1 MKKLLTIVSVALF
14 GAVIG
19 FACGGGQQPAGEST
33 LPAAEETG
41 EPAAITPASSE
52 GAAVETMG
60 GSAYGGG
67 AYGASA
73 YGAKAGW

>member
-19 FACGGGQQPAGEST
+19 FACGGGQSPAGEST
-33 LPAAEETG
+33 LPAAEEAAPVT
-41 EPAAITPASSE
+41 PAADSTAPVE
-52 GAAVETMG
+52 AVG

-67 AYGASA
+67 GYGASA
-73 YGAKAGW
+73 YGGGAKAGW